1 MMFVR
6 ELGEFLWAVINN
18 WAGYATGG
26 LIVALVWLWSTVKQ
40 GPVSRKFGIG
50 LAILFLFFAVFN
62 AWRDKQHELLALQ
75 ERLTPKLEMIVSQ
88 RVWGGMGPNPAETRL
103 GMVIW
108 LSIINH
114 GAESIAHDY
123 SAKLVFTD
131 GRIVDGIREQVTQE
145 LRFPDYIIR
154 NADKMAIY
162 DKTAENP
169 IPRGGAR
176 AGIIMFTF
184 PRVVEADMALSPE
197 VILSVKDAEGKI
209 TQTKSK
215 ISTIG
220 KILQYIP
227 GGPHIETTHKP

>member
-88 RVWGGMGPNPAETRL
+88 RVWGGMGRTRQKLGWGWSFGYRLLITEQKVSPMTTPPNWSL
-103 GMVIW
+103 QM
-108 LSIINH
+108 
-114 GAESIAHDY
+114 
-123 SAKLVFTD
+123 
-131 GRIVDGIREQVTQE
+131 
-145 LRFPDYIIR
+145 
-154 NADKMAIY
+154 
-162 DKTAENP
+162 
-169 IPRGGAR
+169 GG
-176 AGIIMFTF
+176 
-184 PRVVEADMALSPE
+184 
-197 VILSVKDAEGKI
+197 
-209 TQTKSK
+209 
-215 ISTIG
+215 
-220 KILQYIP
+220 
-227 GGPHIETTHKP
+227 